1 MNINSE
7 NLTFKSLI
15 KTENRISQYN
25 FAMKLTV
32 LSFTSITLLNYMTQC
47 STTCTHSVNSPPPSW
62 IGGRGGGVST
72 LPSNPVIA
80 CFSFNSF

>member
-47 STTCTHSVNSPPPSW
+47 
-62 IGGRGGGVST
+62 
-72 LPSNPVIA
+72 
-80 CFSFNSF
+80 